1 MATEGISKLTTTIVI
16 AVILIVVA
24 AGSVL
29 AFALTTKT
37 GSQSGSVQTT
47 TTNGATNQS
56 SWNKYL
62 GYIPSGYT
70 LAPKYANAPVFSCP
84 SGMTSTQCQQFQQTC
99 GNGVCDPN
107 ETCNSC
113 PIDCSISGNQVCDPY
128 TGRAGS
134 PASVCQLTGPAPVPG

>member
-1 MATEGISKLTTTIVI
+1 MSTEGISKLTTAVVI
-16 AVILIVVA
+16 AVIVIVVA

-37 GSQSGSVQTT
+37 VSQSGSVQMT
-47 TTNGATNQS
+47 TTNVATNQS

-62 GYIPSGYT
+62 GYIPPGYT
-70 LAPKYANAPVFSCP
+70 LAPKYANAPVFPCP
-84 SGMTSTQCQQFQQTC
+84 SGMTSTQCQQFSQTC

-113 PIDCSISGNQVCDPY
+113 PIDCPISGNQVCDPY